1 MKQYI
6 KPFLNWRIDLLMAL
20 AIVALVLIL
29 GECEKISTLLIVKAV
44 GFAIA
49 YGCYRLAQRWDRKG
63 LINELDIF
71 NVQ

>member
-1 MKQYI
+1 MKPYLQ
-6 KPFLNWRIDLLMAL
+6 LLTNWRIDLLMAL

-29 GECEKISTLLIVKAV
+29 GECEKISTLLIIKTV

-49 YGCYRLAQRWDRKG
+49 YGCYRLAQRWDKKG

>member
-6 KPFLNWRIDLLMAL
+6 KPFLNWRINLLMAL

-49 YGCYRLAQRWDRKG
+49 YGCYRLSQHWGKKG
-63 LINELDIF
+63 LINELNIF
-71 NVQ
+71 DAQ

>member
-1 MKQYI
+1 MKPYLQ
-6 KPFLNWRIDLLMAL
+6 LLTNWRIDLIMAL

>member
-1 MKQYI
+1 MKPYLQ
-6 KPFLNWRIDLLMAL
+6 LLTNWRIDLLMAL

-29 GECEKISTLLIVKAV
+29 GECDKLSTLLTTKAV

-49 YGCYRLAQRWDRKG
+49 YGCYRLAQRWDKKG
-63 LINELDIF
+63 LIDELDIF

>member
-20 AIVALVLIL
+20 ATVALVLIL

-44 GFAIA
+44 GFALA
-49 YGCYRLAQRWDRKG
+49 YGCYRLAQHWDKKG

-71 NVQ
+71 NLQ

>member
-1 MKQYI
+1 MKPYLQ
-6 KPFLNWRIDLLMAL
+6 LLTNWRIDLLMAL

-49 YGCYRLAQRWDRKG
+49 YGCYRLAQAWDKKG

>member
-1 MKQYI
+1 MKPYLQLL
-6 KPFLNWRIDLLMAL
+6 LNWRINLLMAL

-29 GECEKISTLLIVKAV
+29 CECEKISTLLIVKAV

-49 YGCYRLAQRWDRKG
+49 YGCFKLSQAWDRKG

>member
-6 KPFLNWRIDLLMAL
+6 KPFLNWRINLLMAL

-29 GECEKISTLLIVKAV
+29 GECEKISTLLIIKAV

>member
-1 MKQYI
+1 MKPYLQ
-6 KPFLNWRIDLLMAL
+6 LLTNWRINLLMAL

>member
-6 KPFLNWRIDLLMAL
+6 KPFLNWRINLLMAL
-20 AIVALVLIL
+20 AIVALALIL
-29 GECEKISTLLIVKAV
+29 SECEKISTLLIVKVV

>member
-29 GECEKISTLLIVKAV
+29 GECEKISTLLIVKTV

>member
-1 MKQYI
+1 MKPYLQ
-6 KPFLNWRIDLLMAL
+6 LLTNWRIDVLMVL
-20 AIVALVLIL
+20 AIVAFALIL
-29 GECEKISTLLIVKAV
+29 GECDDLSTLIASKLV
-44 GFAIA
+44 GFGLA

>member
-1 MKQYI
+1 MKPYLQ
-6 KPFLNWRIDLLMAL
+6 LLTNWRIALLMAL

-49 YGCYRLAQRWDRKG
+49 YGCYRLTQRWDRKG

>member
-6 KPFLNWRIDLLMAL
+6 KPFLNWRINLLMAL

>member
-6 KPFLNWRIDLLMAL
+6 KPFLNWRINLLMAL

-49 YGCYRLAQRWDRKG
+49 YGCYRLAQAWDKKG

>member
-1 MKQYI
+1 MKQYL
-6 KPFLNWRIDLLMAL
+6 KPFINWRIDLLVLL
-20 AIVALVLIL
+20 AMVAMLLIL
-29 GECEKISTLLIVKAV
+29 SECDKLSTLLTTKVV

>member
-6 KPFLNWRIDLLMAL
+6 KPFLNWRINVLMAL

>member
-1 MKQYI
+1 MKQYL
-6 KPFLNWRIDLLMAL
+6 KPFINWRIDLLVLL
-20 AIVALVLIL
+20 AMVAMLLIL
-29 GECEKISTLLIVKAV
+29 SECDKLSTLLTTKAV

>member
-1 MKQYI
+1 MKPYLQ
-6 KPFLNWRIDLLMAL
+6 LLTNWRIDLLMAL